1 MPATYDP
8 WGLQSVTRNDIGILR
23 GYTGHEML
31 PEFGLIN
38 MNGRLYDPQIGR
50 FLSPDNYVQE
60 PYSSQSFNRYS
71 YCMNNPLKYVNP
83 DGEFWWI
90 VAAGL
95 IGGAVNLG
103 IKAYNGQI
111 HGWGDGLMAFG
122 IGFTAGAV
130 GAVTGGAALSVA
142 GGAGMGGFFGGAFS
156 GAVGATY
163 STMTLG
169 IANNVYFGDPLP
181 SNGDFLTTVFTSALT
196 AGLIKLNGQLFN
208 KINSIAPRYWDR
220 YGIIINF

>member
-38 MNGRLYDPQIGR
+38 MNGRLYDSQLGR

-71 YCMNNPLKYVNP
+71 YCMNNPLKYVDP

-95 IGGAVNLG
+95 VSGAINLG
-103 IKAYNGQI
+103 IKAYKKGVP
-111 HGWGDGLMAFG
+111 LCPPLLAFPLY
-122 IGFTAGAV
+122 IGNC
-130 GAVTGGAALSVA
+130 GGH
-142 GGAGMGGFFGGAFS
+142 
-156 GAVGATY
+156 
-163 STMTLG
+163 
-169 IANNVYFGDPLP
+169 
-181 SNGDFLTTVFTSALT
+181 TS
-196 AGLIKLNGQLFN
+196 
-208 KINSIAPRYWDR
+208 
-220 YGIIINF
+220 

>member
-1 MPATYDP
+1 
-8 WGLQSVTRNDIGILR
+8 
-23 GYTGHEML
+23 
-31 PEFGLIN
+31 
-38 MNGRLYDPQIGR
+38 
-50 FLSPDNYVQE
+50 
-60 PYSSQSFNRYS
+60 
-71 YCMNNPLKYVNP
+71 
-83 DGEFWWI
+83 
-90 VAAGL
+90 
-95 IGGAVNLG
+95 
-103 IKAYNGQI
+103 
-111 HGWGDGLMAFG
+111 MAFG

-130 GAVTGGAALSVA
+130 GAATGGAALSVA